1 MGKSPLENDPDT
13 YDKMNQ
19 YCDLLVVGAGPA
31 GLMAALTA
39 GRAGKRVI
47 LADEQSEMGGSLLC
61 STQSVGGMPAAD
73 WAAQAVAGVGDG

>member
-1 MGKSPLENDPDT
+1 MAGQPLDDLKFIRKAAGMGKSPLENDPDT

-19 YCDLLVVGAGPA
+19 YCDLLVVGADPA

-47 LADEQSEMGGSLLC
+47 LMNSQKWWFTVM
-61 STQSVGGMPAAD
+61 
-73 WAAQAVAGVGDG
+73 